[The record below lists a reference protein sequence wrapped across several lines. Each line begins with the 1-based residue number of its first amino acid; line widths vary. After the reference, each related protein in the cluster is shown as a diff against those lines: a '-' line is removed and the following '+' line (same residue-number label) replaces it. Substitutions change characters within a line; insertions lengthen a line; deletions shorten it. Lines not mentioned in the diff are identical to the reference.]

1 MRRRRQPREPRS
13 IQLAYWQGL
22 RRIVRRARE
31 LVDTK
36 LIPLLPMLLERAN
49 PGHRDALPPGKRVNH
64 VIEAIKRQ
72 IAKENTQERL
82 ERIPKQIGKL
92 VSEHNAR
99 ILASQGIEAR
109 LAGTQKQINAFTS
122 ENVALIRSVPADYLF
137 DVERLTHTAMSQ
149 GLRHEE
155 LAKALANA
163 AGVTEARAKL
173 IARDQV
179 LKFNGSL
186 NKTRQQAAGVT
197 HYTWRSSEDERTR
210 DAHADFDGNTYA
222 WDDPPG
228 DGSPGEGTHPGTAIN
243 CRCWS
248 DPIVPEIE
256 P

>member
-1 MRRRRQPREPRS
+1 
-13 IQLAYWQGL
+13 
-22 RRIVRRARE
+22 
-31 LVDTK
+31 
-36 LIPLLPMLLERAN
+36 MLLERAN

-99 ILASQGIEAR
+99 ILATQGIEAR

-137 DVERLTHTAMSQ
+137 DVERLTHTAMAQ

-155 LAKALANA
+155 LAKSLANA
-163 AGVTEARAKL
+163 AGVTESRAKL

-197 HYTWRSSEDERTR
+197 HYIWRSAEDERTR

-248 DPIVPEIE
+248 DPVIPEIE